1 MLLTIEKILILKTV
15 SIFNKIPEETLAEVA
30 QNLKGLLAKSGQTI
44 VHKGDMGRSMYIIVD
59 GEVRVHDDERTIAHL
74 GQREIFGELAAL
86 NPEPR
91 TASVTAIR
99 DTHLFRLDYETLQ
112 ELISEHVDLASGI
125 IQVLCQRLQVSGQS
139 AEDNEDPAVALPAKI
154 PQEVP

>member
-44 VHKGDMGRSMYIIVD
+44 VRQGDMGRSMYIIVD
-59 GEVRVHDDERTIAHL
+59 GQVRVHDKEHTIAIL
-74 GQREIFGELAAL
+74 GEREIFGELAAL
-86 NPEPR
+86 HPEPR
-91 TASVTAIR
+91 TASVTAVS

-112 ELISEHVDLASGI
+112 ELISEHVDLAAGI
-125 IQVLCQRLQVSGQS
+125 IQVLCQRLQAITGHTT
-139 AEDNEDPAVALPAKI
+139 DPEAPPVERLEPS
-154 PQEVP
+154 E